1 MTTIYGD
8 AEKYP
13 LSILFGFM
21 KGVILMAKINIQIE
35 KDTHEVKY
43 ITILRKNTNK
53 SLSELKELLNSDYIL
68 SYNLIDIDEL
78 LEMKKIVRLLS
89 KAGAKV
95 HVFEEDRK
103 VSIEFLDIVIES
115 HLDTER
121 YLEEV
126 DEQMFDD

>member
-1 MTTIYGD
+1 
-8 AEKYP
+8 
-13 LSILFGFM
+13 
-21 KGVILMAKINIQIE
+21 MAKINIQIE